1 MLIANM
7 LMEITTGCIMHL
19 ITGGLKLAYNNT
31 PVYAAVDSMNAALL
45 FAVDQCVPRGSIRE
59 TKYLSWFSGCL
70 IY

>member
-1 MLIANM
+1 
-7 LMEITTGCIMHL
+7 MHL